1 MFCKKSFF
9 LCFLK
14 KSFFLQNNP
23 GACIVKNIGLAFKYT
38 LGYKTKAIIKDKEYD
53 QCKQIEGMDEML
65 LKVAKDEVKNQ
76 SYSDLLD
83 QNYAFFLKNKKE
95 LAQETPRMK
104 IVKKELLID
113 VVNEA
118 GEKVGDVLTNQFLIN
133 QKDVKNELHN
143 RKTGEEYLRK
153 VAAVNK
159 NESKSSPEAK
169 KRINTINKKVSK
181 KKKTERPNSG
191 LERLS
196 SGMER

>member
-1 MFCKKSFF
+1 
-9 LCFLK
+9 
-14 KSFFLQNNP
+14 
-23 GACIVKNIGLAFKYT
+23 
-38 LGYKTKAIIKDKEYD
+38 
-53 QCKQIEGMDEML
+53 MDEML
-65 LKVAKDEVKNQ
+65 LKVAKGEVKNQ

-95 LAQETPRMK
+95 LAQETPSMK

-153 VAAVNK
+153 VAALNK
-159 NESKSSPEAK
+159 NESKLSTKVSPKAK
-169 KRINTINKKVSK
+169 KRINTVIKKFSK
-181 KKKTERPNSG
+181 KKKAERPNSG
-191 LERLS
+191 LERPS
-196 SGMER
+196 SGLER